1 MVYLNQN
8 DLNYAN
14 VTCSRN
20 KNLTGSV
27 TYLWTMRHKLS
38 QQSWKFIPYRVPP
51 VTVGYEPAYDQ
62 FEIETDLSSSEV
74 YIGTSGTPVNLQFIP
89 GEYYLKIYEQ
99 VSTTNLNPALSYD
112 VVYEGMVVVN
122 DNVSPITQ
130 IAYTGVSD
138 TVIIYQN

>member
-8 DLNYAN
+8 ELNYAN

-62 FEIETDLSSSEV
+62 FEIETDLSSPEV

-89 GEYYLKIYEQ
+89 GEYYLKVYEQ
-99 VSTTNLNPALSYD
+99 YSTTNLNPALSYD

>member
-8 DLNYAN
+8 ELNYAN

-62 FEIETDLSSSEV
+62 FEIETDLSSPEV
-74 YIGTSGTPVNLQFIP
+74 YIGSSGTPVNLQFIP

-122 DNVSPITQ
+122 DNVSPINQ

>member
-8 DLNYAN
+8 ELNYAN

-62 FEIETDLSSSEV
+62 FEIETDLLSPEV
-74 YIGTSGTPVNLQFIP
+74 YIGSSGTPVNLQFIP

-122 DNVSPITQ
+122 DNVSPINQ